1 LNRNSKGEPLA
12 IDHDADNLVKSAYQA
27 FCEKRDIMI
36 EGMRAEVNSLLSQCK
51 SALDEALS
59 DQSAALLR
67 LSQRDERILELETQL
82 A

>member
-1 LNRNSKGEPLA
+1 
-12 IDHDADNLVKSAYQA
+12 
-27 FCEKRDIMI
+27 MI

-59 DQSAALLR
+59 DQSTALLR
-67 LSQRDERILELETQL
+67 LNQRDEQILELETHL